1 MTLLLVGLGFCLLGV
16 LTSALPRTYRVPVT
30 ASCAALGCAL
40 AFCAAMR
47 VLVTGDTVSFH
58 TTLILP
64 LNGFAMTLD
73 PLGALFIVAT
83 ALVGFASC
91 VYCIG
96 YVRGELQSR
105 SAMGLFVAFILSLL
119 AVPAASSIATLML
132 FWELMAVSSMLLIV
146 VEHRHRREARDAA
159 LWYGVMTQLGAASI
173 LLGLLLLT
181 LRGGGQTFTEIKS
194 HADALSPIVR
204 SSAFM
209 LVLLGF
215 ASKAGAVP
223 LHVWL
228 PKAHPEAP
236 SPVSAMMSSSMVAMG
251 VYGIIRVGDDLLHGG
266 TVWWWI
272 AVVALGTLSALYGA
286 LHATTSTDIKRLLA
300 YSTIDILGLV
310 LIGVGAAGA
319 LRDTGHPAVAQ
330 LALMAALLL
339 VVAHAGFKGAL
350 FLGAGAVK
358 RATGTRD
365 LDQLGGLIH
374 RMPVTTTIFALSA
387 CSIMAVPTLSG
398 FSSEWL
404 LLQGLLHGFTDAS
417 TPTLIAL
424 LVGIVALALTG
435 GLTAVAFVKALGI
448 GFLGQARTL
457 GAVNA
462 TEVAPTMQIAMA
474 LLGAV
479 SIVLGLVPG
488 LVVPLIN
495 RAAQSGLSR
504 STMSPLARGTGLV
517 LAQLRGAIQPAFL
530 FVGAAAV
537 LVAVWLINRRLVH
550 RSARRVDAWGCG
562 RDVQTARM
570 QYTAT
575 SFGEP
580 LQRVFADVLRPQSD
594 VELTHVAESRYYEQ
608 SLKYQNQVSDAVEQF
623 GYRPVIDAVLRG
635 GKAARRIQNGSI
647 HRYLAFGFVALLVV
661 LVVLA

>member
-1 MTLLLVGLGFCLLGV
+1 M
-16 LTSALPRTYRVPVT
+16 
-30 ASCAALGCAL
+30 
-40 AFCAAMR
+40 
-47 VLVTGDTVSFH
+47 
-58 TTLILP
+58 
-64 LNGFAMTLD
+64 
-73 PLGALFIVAT
+73 
-83 ALVGFASC
+83 
-91 VYCIG
+91 
-96 YVRGELQSR
+96 
-105 SAMGLFVAFILSLL
+105 
-119 AVPAASSIATLML
+119 
-132 FWELMAVSSMLLIV
+132 
-146 VEHRHRREARDAA
+146 
-159 LWYGVMTQLGAASI
+159 
-173 LLGLLLLT
+173 
-181 LRGGGQTFTEIKS
+181 
-194 HADALSPIVR
+194 
-204 SSAFM
+204 
-209 LVLLGF
+209 
-215 ASKAGAVP
+215 
-223 LHVWL
+223 
-228 PKAHPEAP
+228 
-236 SPVSAMMSSSMVAMG
+236 
-251 VYGIIRVGDDLLHGG
+251 
-266 TVWWWI
+266 
-272 AVVALGTLSALYGA
+272 
-286 LHATTSTDIKRLLA
+286 
-300 YSTIDILGLV
+300 
-310 LIGVGAAGA
+310 
-319 LRDTGHPAVAQ
+319 
-330 LALMAALLL
+330 
-339 VVAHAGFKGAL
+339 
-350 FLGAGAVK
+350 
-358 RATGTRD
+358 
-365 LDQLGGLIH
+365 
-374 RMPVTTTIFALSA
+374 
-387 CSIMAVPTLSG
+387 
-398 FSSEWL
+398 
-404 LLQGLLHGFTDAS
+404 
-417 TPTLIAL
+417 
-424 LVGIVALALTG
+424 
-435 GLTAVAFVKALGI
+435 AFVKALGI